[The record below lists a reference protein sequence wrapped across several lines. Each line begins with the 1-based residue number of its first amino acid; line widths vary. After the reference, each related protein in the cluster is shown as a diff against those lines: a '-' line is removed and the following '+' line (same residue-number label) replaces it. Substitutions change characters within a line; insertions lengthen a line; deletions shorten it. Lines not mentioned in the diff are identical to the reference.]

1 MTLRELHTFIQF
13 ILGISVIL
21 SKGVVKQMSAITIY
35 CNMFSR
41 AICLILFSS
50 STNIV
55 AYKEIKVV
63 CVYCSNIESICL
75 GMSVAYIFHD
85 TFFLSLY
92 HCSHI
97 ETKHIY
103 ICFFM
108 CNFLLSLC
116 LFEKKIDYDS
126 TTHGLFRSTSENMFD
141 LKVCTMY
148 M

>member
-1 MTLRELHTFIQF
+1 MTLRELHTFVQF

-21 SKGVVKQMSAITIY
+21 SKGVVKQMSTITIY

-55 AYKEIKVV
+55 AYREIKVV
-63 CVYCSNIESICL
+63 YVYCSNIESICL

-92 HCSHI
+92 YCSHI
-97 ETKHIY
+97 ETKHIKM
-103 ICFFM
+103 FFM
-108 CNFLLSLC
+108 CKFLLSLC
-116 LFEKKIDYDS
+116 LFEKIDYDS
-126 TTHGLFRSTSENMFD
+126 TTRGLFRSTSENMFD